1 MLAADTNVWAR
12 AYLNDDAA
20 QARKARSA
28 LAEART
34 AGGVFVPLLVL
45 AELSW
50 VLRGK
55 WDRERVLNTIE
66 GLLQTRGVAVES
78 PSIALRALEAAR
90 KGATGFADHLIAEI
104 SFESGAGEIITFDK
118 AFGRIPGVRRLK

>member
-28 LAEART
+28 LA
-34 AGGVFVPLLVL
+34 AGRSADGVFVPLLVL

-50 VLRGK
+50 VLRGRWEK
-55 WDRERVLNTIE
+55 ERVLNTIE
-66 GLLQTRGVAVES
+66 SLLQTRRIAVES
-78 PSIALRALEAAR
+78 PALVWRALESSR
-90 KGATGFADHLIAEI
+90 KGAAGFADYLIAEI
-104 SFESGAGEIITFDK
+104 SFESGADEVITFDK
-118 AFGRIPGVRRLK
+118 AFGRMPRVRCLK